1 MNTEMIPKLK
11 LTMLIPIGGN
21 TWARDILSMVL
32 QNSSGS
38 TKTIVEK
45 ALGIVATLNETN
57 HGTLI
62 HVDTHVDRAF
72 PVKID
77 DSEDSFCVLDQS
89 FHLSHLITCV

>member
-1 MNTEMIPKLK
+1 MNTEMIPK

-21 TWARDILSMVL
+21 TWARDILSMDL
-32 QNSSGS
+32 QNNSGS

-45 ALGIVATLNETN
+45 ALGIVATLASDN

-62 HVDTHVDRAF
+62 HVDENVERAI

-77 DSEDSFCVLDQS
+77 DSKDSFCVLDQC
-89 FHLSHLITCV
+89 FHLSHLITSV

>member
-1 MNTEMIPKLK
+1 MNTEMIQK

-21 TWARDILSMVL
+21 TWARDILSMDL
-32 QNSSGS
+32 QNSTGS
-38 TKTIVEK
+38 TKTVVEK

-62 HVDTHVDRAF
+62 HVDGNVERAI

-77 DSEDSFCVLDQS
+77 DSEESFYILDQC
-89 FHLSHLITCV
+89 FHLSHLIASI

>member
-1 MNTEMIPKLK
+1 MSTEMIPK

-21 TWARDILSMVL
+21 KWARDILSMDL

-45 ALGIVATLNETN
+45 ALGIVATLDEAN

-62 HVDTHVDRAF
+62 HVDTHVERAI

-77 DSEDSFCVLDQS
+77 DTEESFYVLDQR
-89 FHLSHLITCV
+89 FHHLNLIEII